1 MMPVLFDW
9 TMIFLVPGLLLG
21 MYAQMK
27 LKSTYNTYRTQ
38 TTEGHYTGAEVA
50 RRMLDDNNLYNIQ
63 IEETPGMLTDHY
75 DPRSG
80 VVRLSSEVYHGK
92 TVTALG
98 IAAHEIGHAIQDSQ
112 GYSALKLRNAIIPMT
127 QFGSMLYMP
136 LLLLGIL
143 MSAAMFIEIGIWLFA
158 GIVFFQL
165 VTLPVEFD
173 ASKRAIATLGGE
185 NFLTSSEL
193 IGAKKVLGAAALTYV
208 AAAVTAI
215 LQLLR
220 LVILFGG
227 RSND

>member
-9 TMIFLVPGLLLG
+9 TMILLVPGLLLG

-27 LKSTYNTYRTQ
+27 LKSTYNVYSNQ
-38 TTEGHYTGAEVA
+38 TTEGNYTGAQLA
-50 RRMLDDNNLYNIQ
+50 RKMLDDNSLYEIT

-98 IAAHEIGHAIQDSQ
+98 IAAHEIGHAIQDGQ
-112 GYSALKLRNAIIPMT
+112 GYGALKLRNAIIPMT
-127 QFGSMLYMP
+127 QFGGMLYMP
-136 LLLLGIL
+136 LLLLGIF
-143 MSAAMFIEIGIWLFA
+143 MSSPMFIEIGILLFA

-173 ASKRAIATLGGE
+173 ASKRAIATLGNE
-185 NFLTSSEL
+185 QFLTQSEL
-193 IGAKKVLGAAALTYV
+193 VGAKKVLGAAALTYV

-227 RSND
+227 RSNE

>member
-143 MSAAMFIEIGIWLFA
+143 MSAPMFIEIGIWLFA

>member
-136 LLLLGIL
+136 LLLLGIF
-143 MSAAMFIEIGIWLFA
+143 MSAPMFIEIGIWLFA

-193 IGAKKVLGAAALTYV
+193 VGAKKVLGAAALTYV

>member
-1 MMPVLFDW
+1 MLLDW
-9 TMIFLVPGLLLG
+9 TMILLIPGMLLG

-27 LKSTYNTYRTQ
+27 LKSTYATYRTQ
-38 TTEGHYTGAEVA
+38 VTEGHYTGAQLA
-50 RRMLDDNNLYNIQ
+50 RRMLDDNNLQSIQ
-63 IEETPGMLTDHY
+63 IEETSGMLTDHY

-112 GYSALKLRNAIIPMT
+112 GYGALKLRNAIIPMT
-127 QFGSMLYMP
+127 QFGGMLYMP
-136 LLLLGIL
+136 LLLLGIFL
-143 MSAAMFIEIGIWLFA
+143 SAPMFIEIGILLFA

-185 NFLTSSEL
+185 SFLTPSEL
-193 IGAKKVLGAAALTYV
+193 VGAKKVLGAAALTYV

-220 LVILFGG
+220 LAILFGG